1 MSFRDD
7 VIQSIRNID
16 ASRENQKDDEGLSVR
31 LLTQAY
37 LQNCS
42 ENVRALDS

>member
-7 VIQSIRNID
+7 VIQSTRNID
-16 ASRENQKDDEGLSVR
+16 ASRENQKDDEDLSVW

-37 LQNCS
+37 LHNYS
-42 ENVRALDS
+42 EKARALDS